1 MIGLSSDCSGR
12 DLSCPFQ
19 NHTPD
24 WSAAGNPAAP
34 VGDLHF
40 AAGGIPGFLLYTQ
53 LTMLFGGRCACCA
66 SRATKNHARPLSIQ
80 PLPTLLAALCRWP
93 VDPAAAAPRLFGTDS
108 RAFPDNRANLLAGTK
123 LPSPGHCG
131 NARRR
136 KSQRRAAFL
145 LHYAG
150 DGGSDTLHPPTSP
163 QEEIPEEDD
172 PPVIGE
178 SQAVQSPAATVPEAQ
193 TGSESTG
200 QGGDLLGSENN
211 TAAATYVLNTNSMK
225 FHHANCRYASRISPE
240 NYRNCSSREEAIAQG
255 FIPCGVCNP

>member
-1 MIGLSSDCSGR
+1 MPVSKKPHPDWVQLAIRLLQWGICILLLGEFLDSFFTLSSLC
-12 DLSCPFQ
+12 F
-19 NHTPD
+19 
-24 WSAAGNPAAP
+24 SAGAVLAAP
-34 VGDLHF
+34 PVQQKIMRGRFQSILCLLSLLLF
-40 AAGGIPGFLLYTQ
+40 AGGRLILP
-53 LTMLFGGRCACCA
+53 
-66 SRATKNHARPLSIQ
+66 P
-80 PLPTLLAALCRWP
+80 PLPINSLQTAVPSQTITQAPAQSAPSQVIVEMPAEENPSVELLSPFIMQAM
-93 VDPAAAAPRLFGTDS
+93 
-108 RAFPDNRANLLAGTK
+108 AGQT
-123 LPSPGHCG
+123 PSI
-131 NARRR
+131 
-136 KSQRRAAFL
+136 
-145 LHYAG
+145 
-150 DGGSDTLHPPTSP
+150 PPTSP

-240 NYRNCSSREEAIAQG
+240 NYRTCSSREEAIAQG

>member
-1 MIGLSSDCSGR
+1 MPVSKKPHPDWVQLAIRLLQWGICILLLGEFLDSFFTLSSLCFLAGAVLATPPVQQKIMRGR
-12 DLSCPFQ
+12 FQSILCLLSLLLF
-19 NHTPD
+19 
-24 WSAAGNPAAP
+24 
-34 VGDLHF
+34 
-40 AAGGIPGFLLYTQ
+40 AGGRLILP
-53 LTMLFGGRCACCA
+53 
-66 SRATKNHARPLSIQ
+66 P
-80 PLPTLLAALCRWP
+80 PLPINSLQTAVPSQTITQAPAQSAPSQVIVEMPAEENPSVELLSSFIMQAM
-93 VDPAAAAPRLFGTDS
+93 
-108 RAFPDNRANLLAGTK
+108 AGQT
-123 LPSPGHCG
+123 PSI
-131 NARRR
+131 
-136 KSQRRAAFL
+136 
-145 LHYAG
+145 
-150 DGGSDTLHPPTSP
+150 PPTSP

-240 NYRNCSSREEAIAQG
+240 NYRTCSSREEAIAQG

>member
-1 MIGLSSDCSGR
+1 MPVSKKPHPDWVQLAIRLLQWGICILLLGEFLDSFFTLSSLC
-12 DLSCPFQ
+12 F
-19 NHTPD
+19 
-24 WSAAGNPAAP
+24 SAGAVLAAP
-34 VGDLHF
+34 PVQQKIMRGRFQSILCLLSLLLF
-40 AAGGIPGFLLYTQ
+40 AGGRLILP
-53 LTMLFGGRCACCA
+53 
-66 SRATKNHARPLSIQ
+66 P
-80 PLPTLLAALCRWP
+80 PLPINSLQTAVPSQTITQAPAQSAPSQVIVEMPTEENPRVELLSSFIMQAM
-93 VDPAAAAPRLFGTDS
+93 
-108 RAFPDNRANLLAGTK
+108 AGQT
-123 LPSPGHCG
+123 PSI
-131 NARRR
+131 
-136 KSQRRAAFL
+136 
-145 LHYAG
+145 
-150 DGGSDTLHPPTSP
+150 PPTSP

-240 NYRNCSSREEAIAQG
+240 NYRTCSSREEAIAQG

>member
-1 MIGLSSDCSGR
+1 MPVSKKPHPDWVQLAIRLLQWGICILLLGEFLDSFFTLSSVC
-12 DLSCPFQ
+12 F
-19 NHTPD
+19 
-24 WSAAGNPAAP
+24 SAGAVLAAP
-34 VGDLHF
+34 PVQQKIMRGRFQSILCLLSLVLF
-40 AAGGIPGFLLYTQ
+40 AGGRLILP
-53 LTMLFGGRCACCA
+53 
-66 SRATKNHARPLSIQ
+66 P
-80 PLPTLLAALCRWP
+80 PLPINSLQTAVPSQTITQTPAQSAPSQVIVEMPAEENPSVELLSSFIMQAM
-93 VDPAAAAPRLFGTDS
+93 
-108 RAFPDNRANLLAGTK
+108 AGQT
-123 LPSPGHCG
+123 PSI
-131 NARRR
+131 
-136 KSQRRAAFL
+136 
-145 LHYAG
+145 
-150 DGGSDTLHPPTSP
+150 PPTSP

-240 NYRNCSSREEAIAQG
+240 NYRTCSSREEAIAQG

>member
-1 MIGLSSDCSGR
+1 MPVFKKSHPDWVQLAIRLLQWGICILLLGEFLDSFFTLSSLCF
-12 DLSCPFQ
+12 L
-19 NHTPD
+19 
-24 WSAAGNPAAP
+24 AGAVLAAP
-34 VGDLHF
+34 PVQQKIMRGRFQSILCLLSLLLF
-40 AAGGIPGFLLYTQ
+40 AGGRLILP
-53 LTMLFGGRCACCA
+53 
-66 SRATKNHARPLSIQ
+66 P
-80 PLPTLLAALCRWP
+80 PLPINSLQTAVPSQTITQAPAQSAPSQVIVEMPTEENPSVELLSSFIMQAM
-93 VDPAAAAPRLFGTDS
+93 
-108 RAFPDNRANLLAGTK
+108 AGQT
-123 LPSPGHCG
+123 PSI
-131 NARRR
+131 
-136 KSQRRAAFL
+136 
-145 LHYAG
+145 
-150 DGGSDTLHPPTSP
+150 PPTSP

-240 NYRNCSSREEAIAQG
+240 NYRTCSSREEAIAQG

>member
-1 MIGLSSDCSGR
+1 MPVSKKPHPDWVQLAIRLLQWGICILLLGEFLDSFFTLSSLCF
-12 DLSCPFQ
+12 L
-19 NHTPD
+19 
-24 WSAAGNPAAP
+24 AGAVLAAP
-34 VGDLHF
+34 PVQQKIMRGRFQSILCLLSLLLF
-40 AAGGIPGFLLYTQ
+40 AGGRLILP
-53 LTMLFGGRCACCA
+53 
-66 SRATKNHARPLSIQ
+66 P
-80 PLPTLLAALCRWP
+80 PLPIDSLQ
-93 VDPAAAAPRLFGTDS
+93 AAAPSQTITQAPAQS
-108 RAFPDNRANLLAGTK
+108 APSQVIVEMPAEENPSVELLSSFIMQAMAGQT
-123 LPSPGHCG
+123 PSI
-131 NARRR
+131 
-136 KSQRRAAFL
+136 
-145 LHYAG
+145 
-150 DGGSDTLHPPTSP
+150 PPTSP

-240 NYRNCSSREEAIAQG
+240 NYRTCSSREEAIAQG

>member
-1 MIGLSSDCSGR
+1 MPVFKKSHPDWVQLAIRLLQWGICILLLGEFLDSFFTLSSLCF
-12 DLSCPFQ
+12 L
-19 NHTPD
+19 
-24 WSAAGNPAAP
+24 AGAVLAAP
-34 VGDLHF
+34 PVQQKIMRGRFQSILCLLSLLLF
-40 AAGGIPGFLLYTQ
+40 AGGRLILP
-53 LTMLFGGRCACCA
+53 
-66 SRATKNHARPLSIQ
+66 P
-80 PLPTLLAALCRWP
+80 PLPINSLQTAVPSQTITQAPAQSAPSQVIVEMPAEENPSVELLSPFIMQAM
-93 VDPAAAAPRLFGTDS
+93 
-108 RAFPDNRANLLAGTK
+108 AGQT
-123 LPSPGHCG
+123 PSI
-131 NARRR
+131 
-136 KSQRRAAFL
+136 
-145 LHYAG
+145 
-150 DGGSDTLHPPTSP
+150 PPTSP

-240 NYRNCSSREEAIAQG
+240 NYRTCSSREEAIAQG

>member
-1 MIGLSSDCSGR
+1 MPVSKKPHPDWVQLAIRLLQWGICILLLGEFLDSFFTLSSLCF
-12 DLSCPFQ
+12 L
-19 NHTPD
+19 
-24 WSAAGNPAAP
+24 AGAVLAAP
-34 VGDLHF
+34 PVQQKIMRGRFQSILCLLSLLLF
-40 AAGGIPGFLLYTQ
+40 AGGRLILP
-53 LTMLFGGRCACCA
+53 
-66 SRATKNHARPLSIQ
+66 P
-80 PLPTLLAALCRWP
+80 PLPINSLQTAVPSQTITQAPAQSAPSQIIVEMPAEENPSVELLSSFIMQAM
-93 VDPAAAAPRLFGTDS
+93 
-108 RAFPDNRANLLAGTK
+108 AGQT
-123 LPSPGHCG
+123 PSI
-131 NARRR
+131 
-136 KSQRRAAFL
+136 
-145 LHYAG
+145 
-150 DGGSDTLHPPTSP
+150 PPTSP

-240 NYRNCSSREEAIAQG
+240 NYRTCSSREEAIAQG

>member
-1 MIGLSSDCSGR
+1 MPVSKKSHPDWVQLAIRLLQWGICILLLGEFLDSFFTLSSLC
-12 DLSCPFQ
+12 F
-19 NHTPD
+19 
-24 WSAAGNPAAP
+24 SAGAVLAAP
-34 VGDLHF
+34 PVQQKIMRGRFQSILCLLSLLLF
-40 AAGGIPGFLLYTQ
+40 AGGRLILP
-53 LTMLFGGRCACCA
+53 
-66 SRATKNHARPLSIQ
+66 P
-80 PLPTLLAALCRWP
+80 PLPINSLQTAVPSQTITQAPAQSAPSQVIVEMPTEENPSVELLSSFIMQAM
-93 VDPAAAAPRLFGTDS
+93 
-108 RAFPDNRANLLAGTK
+108 AGQT
-123 LPSPGHCG
+123 PSI
-131 NARRR
+131 
-136 KSQRRAAFL
+136 
-145 LHYAG
+145 
-150 DGGSDTLHPPTSP
+150 PPTSP

-240 NYRNCSSREEAIAQG
+240 NYRTCSSREEAIAQG